1 MITRIVMVSAGGVVL
16 FIFGSILFLVGLI
29 MLIGSTQLPALYAGQ
44 YLIFSSLIMVGGIVL
59 CVLGYRTGRN
69 KKERPVPSVNCKNCG
84 TGNPITSEFCGKC
97 GIKNA

>member
-1 MITRIVMVSAGGVVL
+1 MASAGGVAL
-16 FIFGSILFLVGLI
+16 FIVGSILFLIGLI

-44 YLIFSSLIMVGGIVL
+44 YLIFSGLIMVGGIVL

-69 KKERPVPSVNCKNCG
+69 KAPKPVPSVNCKNCG
-84 TGNPITSEFCGKC
+84 SSNLITSEFCTKC